1 MKRLAGIWTC
11 GAAILLWQVPALGKE
26 LTVGNYLPPSHYST
40 THGLVPLAEGV
51 KKETGGALTMKL
63 FPGGQLY
70 NAQRSLSGI
79 GSRLSDGGL
88 VVPLFARSE
97 LRRAIILTDLVF
109 ATANPLVAT
118 AASTEAILVTCPE
131 CQDDY
136 KKAGVL
142 FLAGYSTMNYTL
154 MCKPEIRSLADVKGK
169 KIRGVG
175 AQGQLAKE
183 MGGVP
188 VSLPMTEAVEAMQR
202 NAIDCIIGPFSWIT
216 GYPGT
221 DEVVKNV
228 VDYPFGLSSGLAMF
242 AMNRQSWGALTAVEK
257 QAILKAIPG
266 AIAELMLVGTYGDSR
281 RAEDIA
287 KKRGI
292 KVISGGKDF
301 ADLVAKFRKQ
311 EESAVVARATKLGVK
326 NAQSIADRYL
336 ATVAKWEGIMKK
348 VGDDKAAFAKALQ
361 DEIYA
366 KLDLSKF

>member
-1 MKRLAGIWTC
+1 
-11 GAAILLWQVPALGKE
+11 
-26 LTVGNYLPPSHYST
+26 
-40 THGLVPLAEGV
+40 
-51 KKETGGALTMKL
+51 MKL

-79 GSRLSDGGL
+79 GRRLSDGGL

-97 LRRAIILTDLVF
+97 LRRAIIVTDLVF

-118 AASTEAILVTCPE
+118 AASTEAILTACPE

-136 KKAGVL
+136 KKAGAL

-154 MCKPEIRSLADVKGK
+154 MCKPEIKSLADVKGK

-188 VSLPMTEAVEAMQR
+188 VSIPMTEAVEAMQR

-221 DEVVKNV
+221 DEVVRNV
-228 VDYPFGLSSGLAMF
+228 VDYPFGISSGLALL
-242 AMNRQSWGALTAVEK
+242 AMNRQAWGALSLDEK
-257 QAILKAIPG
+257 KAIVRAIPG
-266 AIAELMLVGTYGDSR
+266 AIAEVMLVGTYGDHR
-281 RAEDIA
+281 RAEDVA

-292 KVISGGKDF
+292 KVVRGGKDF
-301 ADLVAKFRKQ
+301 ADLVASFRKK
-311 EESAVVARATKLGVK
+311 EDSAVIERATKLGVK

-336 ATVAKWEGIMKK
+336 AVVAKWEGIMKK
-348 VGDDKAAFAKALQ
+348 VGEDKAGFAKALQ

-366 KLDLSKF
+366 KLDLSKL